1 MKRRLLSLVLCIL
14 LAAAAGVMVSC
25 SGSDGS
31 TTIYVK
37 NWGEYMS
44 LGEDE
49 MMNVNEEFTKQ
60 TGIRVKYTTYETNEQ
75 LYTMLSTGSTEIDVV
90 FPSDYMAGRMV
101 EEGMLAELDFDHIPN
116 YDLIDSQFKNLQYD
130 PENKYTVP
138 YLWGTVGIFYNTTMV
153 DPEDVEDL
161 SWDLLWNEK
170 YAGKILMFD
179 NPRDAF
185 AIAEAKLGYSLNTTD
200 ESELWASYEEL
211 LKQKKLLQAYV
222 MDQVF
227 SKMATGEA
235 TIAPYYA
242 GDGIVMLEENEDI
255 AFGFPKEA
263 VNQFVDVVC
272 IPKNSKN
279 KEAAE
284 QYINF
289 LCSTEAAL
297 ANAEAVGY
305 ATPQTEAR
313 AELDPEVRDDPMFY
327 PPQEILDNT
336 EIFMTLPKKVNQLMD
351 DLWIKLKISRG

>member
-1 MKRRLLSLVLCIL
+1 MKARLPQGYGG
-14 LAAAAGVMVSC
+14 GVS
-25 SGSDGS
+25 
-31 TTIYVK
+31 
-37 NWGEYMS
+37 
-44 LGEDE
+44 
-49 MMNVNEEFTKQ
+49 
-60 TGIRVKYTTYETNEQ
+60 
-75 LYTMLSTGSTEIDVV
+75 
-90 FPSDYMAGRMV
+90 
-101 EEGMLAELDFDHIPN
+101 
-116 YDLIDSQFKNLQYD
+116 NLQQLARQAQKLQEDMDELAKELEEKEYTATSGGGAVTVTVTGKMELKAVD
-130 PENKYTVP
+130 MKPEV
-138 YLWGTVGIFYNTTMV
+138 V
-153 DPEDVEDL
+153 DPEDVENL

-235 TIAPYYA
+235 AIAPYYA

-255 AFGFPKEA
+255 AFGFPKET

-289 LCSTEAAL
+289 LCSTETAL

-305 ATPQTEAR
+305 ATPQAEAQ

-336 EIFMTLPKKVNQLMD
+336 EIFMTLPKTVNKLMD
-351 DLWIKLKISRG
+351 DLWIKLKISRN

>member
-1 MKRRLLSLVLCIL
+1 MKRKLLSLLLCMV
-14 LAAAAGVMVSC
+14 LAASTGIMASC
-25 SGSDGS
+25 SSDDGK

-49 MMNVNEEFTKQ
+49 MMNVNDEFTRQ
-60 TGIRVKYTTYETNEQ
+60 TGIQVKYTTYETNEQ
-75 LYTMLSTGSTEIDVV
+75 LYTMLSTGSTEIDVI
-90 FPSDYMAGRMV
+90 FPSDYMIGRMI
-101 EEGMLAELDFDHIPN
+101 EENMLAELDFDQIPN
-116 YDLIDSQFKNLQYD
+116 YELIDEQFKNLDYD
-130 PENKYTVP
+130 PQNQYTVP

-153 DPEDVEDL
+153 APEDVEDL

-185 AIAEAKLGYSLNTTD
+185 AIAEAKLGYSLNTTSD
-200 ESELWASYEEL
+200 EEIQAAYEEL
-211 LKQKKLLQAYV
+211 KKQKPLLQAYV

-235 TIAPYYA
+235 AIAPYYA

-255 AFGFPKEA
+255 AFAFPKET
-263 VNQFVDVVC
+263 VNQFVDAVC
-272 IPKNSKN
+272 IPKSSKN

-289 LCSTEAAL
+289 LCSTEVAL

-305 ATPQTEAR
+305 ATPQTEAKE
-313 AELDPEVRDDPMFY
+313 ELDPEIRDDPMFY
-327 PPQEILDNT
+327 PPEEVLEQT
-336 EIFMTLPKKVNQLMD
+336 EIFQTLPKTTNKLMD
-351 DLWIKLKISRG
+351 DLWIKLKISRN

>member
-1 MKRRLLSLVLCIL
+1 MKRRLLSLLLCIL
-14 LAAAAGVMVSC
+14 LAAAAGVMASC
-25 SGSDGS
+25 SGGDGS
-31 TTIYVK
+31 TTLYVK

-60 TGIRVKYTTYETNEQ
+60 TGIQVKYTTYETNEQ
-75 LYTMLSTGSTEIDVV
+75 LYTMLSTGSTEIDVI

-101 EEGMLAELDFDHIPN
+101 EEGMLAELDFDRIPN
-116 YDLIDSQFKNLQYD
+116 YGLLDSRFKNLQYD

-153 DPEDVEDL
+153 DPEDVENL

-170 YAGKILMFD
+170 YAGKILRFD

-235 TIAPYYA
+235 AIAPYYA
-242 GDGIVMLEENEDI
+242 GDGLSLIHILFADAKEKHGMRYTQYRGLAQVCLPER
-255 AFGFPKEA
+255 AFSTTWG
-263 VNQFVDVVC
+263 
-272 IPKNSKN
+272 
-279 KEAAE
+279 AADAAP
-284 QYINF
+284 F
-289 LCSTEAAL
+289 CSRKIYGIGIDEL
-297 ANAEAVGY
+297 HFY
-305 ATPQTEAR
+305 A
-313 AELDPEVRDDPMFY
+313 
-327 PPQEILDNT
+327 
-336 EIFMTLPKKVNQLMD
+336 
-351 DLWIKLKISRG
+351 KIQKIE

>member
-1 MKRRLLSLVLCIL
+1 LLSLLLCIL
-14 LAAAAGVMVSC
+14 LAAAAGVMASC
-25 SGSDGS
+25 SGGDGS
-31 TTIYVK
+31 TTLYVK

-60 TGIRVKYTTYETNEQ
+60 TGIQVKYTTYETNEQ
-75 LYTMLSTGSTEIDVV
+75 LYTMLSTGSTEIDVI

-101 EEGMLAELDFDHIPN
+101 EEGMLAELDFDRIPN
-116 YDLIDSQFKNLQYD
+116 YGLLDSRFKNLQYD

-153 DPEDVEDL
+153 DPEDVENL

-235 TIAPYYA
+235 AIAPYYA

-255 AFGFPKEA
+255 AFGFPKET

-289 LCSTEAAL
+289 LCSTETAL

-305 ATPQTEAR
+305 ATPQAEAQ

-336 EIFMTLPKKVNQLMD
+336 EIFMTLPKTVNKLMD
-351 DLWIKLKISRG
+351 DLWIKLKISRN

>member
-1 MKRRLLSLVLCIL
+1 MKNKLLSLILCIAL
-14 LAAAAGVMVSC
+14 IAVLGVLPAC
-25 SGSDGS
+25 STSDES

-49 MMNVNEEFTKQ
+49 MMHVNEEFTKQ
-60 TGIRVKYTTYETNEQ
+60 TGIKVNYTTYETNEQ
-75 LYTMLSTGSTEIDVV
+75 LYTLLSNGSTKIDVI
-90 FPSDYMAGRMV
+90 FPSDYMIGRMI
-101 EEGMLAELDFDHIPN
+101 EEDMLAELNFDNIPN
-116 YDLIDSQFKNLQYD
+116 YELIDDQFKGLNYD

-170 YAGKILMFD
+170 YAGQILMFD

-200 ESELWASYEEL
+200 EEEIQAAYEEL
-211 LKQKKLLQAYV
+211 KKQKPLLQGYV

-235 TIAPYYA
+235 AIAPYYA

-255 AFGFPKEA
+255 AFGFPKETI
-263 VNQFVDVVC
+263 NEFVDAVC
-272 IPKNSKN
+272 IPKTSTNQ
-279 KEAAE
+279 EAAE
-284 QYINF
+284 KYINF
-289 LCSTEAAL
+289 LCSTEVAL

-305 ATPQTEAR
+305 ATPHTEAK
-313 AELDPEVRDDPMFY
+313 ELLVPEIRDDPMFY
-327 PPQEILDNT
+327 PSQEILDKT
-336 EIFMTLPKKVNQLMD
+336 EIFETLPLDTNKLMD
-351 DLWIKLKISRG
+351 DLWIELKIS